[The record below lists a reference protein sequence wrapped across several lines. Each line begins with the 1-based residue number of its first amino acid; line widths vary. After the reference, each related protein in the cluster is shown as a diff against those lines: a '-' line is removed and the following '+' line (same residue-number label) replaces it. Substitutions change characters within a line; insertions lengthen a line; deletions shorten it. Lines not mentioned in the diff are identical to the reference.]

1 MACLCDERVGAAVF
15 DESKSL
21 LDATGTRFGR
31 GADAAAILFVS
42 DMRRVR
48 WAGPGRQGS
57 TRRERGL
64 FNSKERATNE
74 ILQKKAVFY
83 RRQSTYVLNP

>member
-31 GADAAAILFVS
+31 GADAAAIQFVS

-48 WAGPGRQGS
+48 WAGRAA
-57 TRRERGL
+57 RAERGL

-74 ILQKKAVFY
+74 ILQKKRCFIDDRVPTCLTHK
-83 RRQSTYVLNP
+83 Q